1 MREATYSY
9 IKNLFNIEQIKEIN
23 INIKKNLNVNAVDA
37 PAISAK
43 KTSDVKFLKLGAIE
57 RHIFPF
63 IDYCQTANISS
74 FGFDLHQLTSQKILN
89 YNSYEKGSEY
99 TWHIDAT
106 PKSPIKDIKLT
117 CILNLSE
124 EKYEGGELILF
135 KGEEVLCKEFNE
147 PGSAVV
153 FPSFTNHKV
162 NKLISGTRNTLALW
176 MSGPKFR

>member
-1 MREATYSY
+1 M
-9 IKNLFNIEQIKEIN
+9 EQIKEIN
-23 INIKKNLNVNAVDA
+23 INIKKNLNVNAEDA

-43 KTSDVKFLKLGAIE
+43 KTSDVKFLKLGTIQ

-89 YNSYEKGSEY
+89 YNSYERGSEY

-117 CILNLSE
+117 CLLNLSE
-124 EKYEGGELILF
+124 EKYEGVELILF
-135 KGEEVLCKEFNE
+135 KGEEVLCKEFSE
-147 PGSAVV
+147 PGCSGI
-153 FPSFTNHKV
+153 SFFYKYIYIIKSKEYYKHLLKYIYLIYRFLMSS
-162 NKLISGTRNTLALW
+162 NKSNI
-176 MSGPKFR
+176 

>member
-9 IKNLFNIEQIKEIN
+9 VKNLFNIEQIKEIN
-23 INIKKNLNVNAVDA
+23 INIKKNLNVNADDA

-43 KTSDVKFLKLGAIE
+43 KTSDVKFLKLGTIQ

-89 YNSYEKGSEY
+89 YNSYETGSEY

-117 CILNLSE
+117 CLLNLSE

-147 PGSAVV
+147 PGSTVV

-162 NKLISGTRNTLALW
+162 NKLISGNRNTLALW